1 MNINEPCV
9 KWYFPRCLKE
19 GEWELNNQIKKLQFR
34 AKILLDFIQK
44 GKPSDT
50 KGRKEWDNKSFE
62 LQVLEEEI
70 EQLYGE
76 RDSFL
81 DLL

>member
-9 KWYFPRCLKE
+9 KRYFPRCLKE
-19 GEWELNNQIKKLQFR
+19 GVWELNNQIKKLQFR
-34 AKILLDFIQK
+34 AKILIDFIQE
-44 GKPSDT
+44 GKPGDS

-62 LQVLEEEI
+62 LQLLEEEI
-70 EQLYGE
+70 EQQYEE
-76 RDSFL
+76 RDSLL